1 MNIQVKE
8 LADSRSVGLGVFEI
22 VSFPMLE
29 GSVKENEAELEQAY
43 NTFLHAVQEYYKL
56 GQNANAV
63 AELLW
68 IAEKAKKQTFRSR
81 IRIFCIVRK
90 ISDQNSA
97 LQTEVERL
105 LEHFSLAFSSKQFRI
120 ETKDGVFTDFS
131 KLIGGINKESLFSVV
146 KSEKC
151 AGNAASMYPYYYTD
165 LVPIN
170 NADNF
175 TSIITAMSQYE
186 NCAVSFQLFPAQLTP
201 QEKIYL
207 NEVTGELGRLTSGV
221 FMQQRG
227 MYRDMSA
234 EEPYNVLSA
243 YQERANS
250 PLFLY
255 NILVFGERADCVNLA
270 GKIVSLLQSGKK
282 KVMNPDFTCLDLT
295 GENVDLPTQYMHY
308 PWNINNKLV
317 YTFRNK
323 QLFDRV
329 PMAKMLYRLPY
340 IMTADEA
347 AAFFRL
353 PFSDKTTAALRSNKN
368 VGSVEQFDA
377 SVVSENNIIFGT
389 LNSHGT
395 LGLADSS
402 NITIGCP
409 ENAFTKHALVVGTPG
424 SGKTTFSFNI
434 LLQFVRR
441 GIPFL
446 AIEPTKAEYRAMID
460 AIPDIQIFT
469 PGNNNVSP
477 FIINPFVP
485 PKGISIEQ
493 YIPSLASAFKAAFS
507 MPSPLDIIFLRAI
520 LSCYSENGWKDY
532 SKYGDTDVTAFGLY
546 EFILTFKRIIAE
558 SDYSGEVKG
567 NLQSAGVF
575 RLMNLIEQNSNI
587 FDTIHTVPIE
597 DMLRKPTILEI
608 NSIDNTEQK
617 ALIMALLL
625 ISIGVYTKNNQLG
638 DGKLKNIIL
647 VDEAHVLLGGGQ
659 QVNQDGADAQG
670 ATIKSLQDMIAEIR
684 SYGTGIIIADQ
695 SPTKV
700 SREVVANTDIKISF
714 RLVQSSEKELIADST
729 NMDKNA
735 SQQISKLRP
744 GEAYVYFSRLENPQ
758 LVMTEDIREKENIR
772 LNVPNEEIAKR
783 MSYWENRKAKLKPFA
798 ECIFC
803 EACKNG
809 CDFSLRAKAD
819 YYANRY
825 MLTNQ
830 GKIKDAKNLK
840 VYMFGVDKF
849 LSKITKDM
857 TAEQKTRMIKCT
869 VICFMRKIQLVT
881 SIRIPRAE
889 AKQIINYPLDSSD
902 PRDSIYIKDSSIGGN
917 KNE

>member
-1 MNIQVKE
+1 MNIQTKK
-8 LADSRSVGLGVFEI
+8 LADGRSVCFGVFEI

-29 GSVKENEAELEQAY
+29 GSVKETEVELEQMY
-43 NTFLHAVQEYYKL
+43 NTFLHAVQEYDKL
-56 GQNANAV
+56 GQNTNTV

-68 IAEKAKKQTFRSR
+68 IADKAEKQTFRSR
-81 IRIFCIVRK
+81 IRIFCIIRR
-90 ISDQNSA
+90 IGDQNSA
-97 LQTEVERL
+97 LQTEVEHL
-105 LEHFSLAFSSKQFRI
+105 LEHFSLAFFSKQFRV
-120 ETKDGVFTDFS
+120 ETKDGVFADFT
-131 KLIGGINKESLFSVV
+131 KLIASINKESLFSVV

-165 LVPIN
+165 VVPFN
-170 NADNF
+170 NTDNF
-175 TSIITAMSQYE
+175 ASIITAMSQYE
-186 NCAVSFQLFPAQLTP
+186 NCCISFQLFPAQFTP

-207 NEVTGELGRLTSGV
+207 NEVTGELGRLTGGV
-221 FMQQRG
+221 FMQRG
-227 MYRDMSA
+227 MYRDMTA
-234 EEPYNVLSA
+234 EEPYTVLSA

-255 NILVFGERADCVNLA
+255 NILVFGARDDCVNLA

-282 KVMNPDFTCLDLT
+282 KIMNPDFACLDLT
-295 GENVDLPTQYMHY
+295 TESIDLPSQYIHY

-317 YTFRNK
+317 YTYRNK

-347 AAFFRL
+347 ASFFRL
-353 PFSDKTTAALRSNKN
+353 PFSEKTIAALRSNKT

-377 SVVSENNIIFGT
+377 SVVSENNITFGT
-389 LNSHGT
+389 LISHDT
-395 LGLADSS
+395 SS
-402 NITIGCP
+402 ITIGCP

-434 LLQFVRR
+434 LLQFARR

-460 AIPDIQIFT
+460 AIPDVQIFT

-477 FIINPFVP
+477 FIINPFIP

-507 MPSPLDIIFLRAI
+507 MPSPLDIIFLRSIRA
-520 LSCYSENGWKDY
+520 CYSENGWKDY
-532 SKYGDTDVTAFGLY
+532 SKYGDADVTAFGLY
-546 EFILTFKRIIAE
+546 EFILTFKRIIAD

-597 DMLRKPTILEI
+597 DMLRKPTILEL

-647 VDEAHVLLGGGQ
+647 VDEAHVLLGGGALS
-659 QVNQDGADAQG
+659 NQDGADAQT

-700 SREVVANTDIKISF
+700 SRDVIANTDIKISF
-714 RLVQSSEKELIADST
+714 RLVQSSEKDLIADST

-735 SQQISKLRP
+735 SQRISRLKP

-758 LVMTEDIREKENIR
+758 LVMTEDIREKEKIR
-772 LNVPNEEIAKR
+772 LSVPNEEIANR
-783 MSYWENRKAKLKPFA
+783 MSYWENRKAKLKPFT
-798 ECIFC
+798 ECNFC

-819 YYANRY
+819 YYANRF

-830 GKIKDAKNLK
+830 DKIKDAKNLK
-840 VYMFGVDKF
+840 VYMLGVEKF
-849 LSKITKDM
+849 LSKITGQM
-857 TAEQKTRMIKCT
+857 EAEQKTRMVKCT
-869 VICFMRKIQLVT
+869 TIRFMRKIQLGT
-881 SIRIPRAE
+881 SIRIPTTE
-889 AKQIINYPLDSSD
+889 AKQILGL
-902 PRDSIYIKDSSIGGN
+902 GGQN
-917 KNE
+917 NG

>member
-1 MNIQVKE
+1 MANPMNIQTKE
-8 LADSRSVGLGVFEI
+8 LADGRSVGFGVFEI
-22 VSFPMLE
+22 ASFPMLE
-29 GSVKENEAELEQAY
+29 GSVKETEAELEQAY
-43 NTFLHAVQEYYKL
+43 NTFLHAVQEFYKLSVGQPL
-56 GQNANAV
+56 GQNANTV

-68 IAEKAKKQTFRSR
+68 IADKAEKQTFRSR

-90 ISDQNSA
+90 IGDQNSA

-105 LEHFSLAFSSKQFRI
+105 LEHFSLAFSSKQFRV
-120 ETKDGVFTDFS
+120 ETKDSAFVDFV
-131 KLIGGINKESLFSVV
+131 KLIGGINKESLFSVI

-165 LVPIN
+165 VVSAN
-170 NADNF
+170 NVDNYA
-175 TSIITAMSQYE
+175 SIIAAMSQYE
-186 NCAVSFQLFPAQLTP
+186 NCCISFQLFPTQFTT

-207 NEVTGELGRLTSGV
+207 NEVSGELGRLTGGV
-221 FMQQRG
+221 FMQRG
-227 MYRDMSA
+227 MYRDMAA
-234 EEPYNVLSA
+234 EEPYAVLSA
-243 YQERANS
+243 YQGRANS

-255 NILVFGERADCVNLA
+255 NILVFGARDDCVNLA

-282 KVMNPDFTCLDLT
+282 KIMNPDFTCLDLT
-295 GENVDLPTQYMHY
+295 GENIDLPSQYMHY

-317 YTFRNK
+317 YTYRNQ

-329 PMAKMLYRLPY
+329 PMAKVLYRLPY
-340 IMTADEA
+340 IITADEA

-353 PFSDKTTAALRSNKN
+353 PFSDKTIAALRSSQAI
-368 VGSVEQFDA
+368 GSVEQFDS
-377 SVVSENNIIFGT
+377 SVVSESNIVFGT
-389 LNSHGT
+389 LI
-395 LGLADSS
+395 SS
-402 NITIGCP
+402 SGITIGCP

-434 LLQFVRR
+434 LLQFARR

-460 AIPDIQIFT
+460 AIPDVQIFT
-469 PGNNNVSP
+469 PGNNSVSP
-477 FIINPFVP
+477 FIINPFIP

-520 LSCYSENGWKDY
+520 RACYSENGWKDY
-532 SKYGDTDVTAFGLY
+532 SKYGDSDVTAFGLY

-567 NLQSAGVF
+567 NLQSGGVF

-597 DMLRKPTILEI
+597 DMLRKPTILEL

-647 VDEAHVLLGGGQ
+647 IDEAHVLLGG
-659 QVNQDGADAQG
+659 NPSPSQDGADAQG

-700 SREVVANTDIKISF
+700 SREVVANTDIKIAF
-714 RLVQSSEKELIADST
+714 RLVQSSEKDLIADST
-729 NMDKNA
+729 NMDNSA
-735 SQQISKLRP
+735 SQRISRLKP

-758 LVMTEDIREKENIR
+758 LVMTEDIREKEKIR
-772 LNVPNEEIAKR
+772 LNVPNEEIANR
-783 MSYWENRKAKLKPFA
+783 MTYWENRKPRLKPFA
-798 ECIFC
+798 ECGFC
-803 EACKNG
+803 EVCKDG
-809 CDFSLRAKAD
+809 CVFSLRAKAD

-825 MLTNQ
+825 ILTSQN
-830 GKIKDAKNLK
+830 KIKDAKSLK
-840 VYMFGVDKF
+840 VYMLGVEKF
-849 LSKITKDM
+849 LSKITEGMDAK
-857 TAEQKTRMIKCT
+857 QKTRMINCT
-869 VICFMRKIQLVT
+869 AIRFMRKIQLGT
-881 SIRIPRAE
+881 SIKIQRAE
-889 AKQIINYPLDSSD
+889 VKQIISCPWDSNLGGQ
-902 PRDSIYIKDSSIGGN
+902 KDG
-917 KNE
+917 

>member
-1 MNIQVKE
+1 M
-8 LADSRSVGLGVFEI
+8 
-22 VSFPMLE
+22 
-29 GSVKENEAELEQAY
+29 
-43 NTFLHAVQEYYKL
+43 
-56 GQNANAV
+56 
-63 AELLW
+63 
-68 IAEKAKKQTFRSR
+68 
-81 IRIFCIVRK
+81 
-90 ISDQNSA
+90 
-97 LQTEVERL
+97 
-105 LEHFSLAFSSKQFRI
+105 
-120 ETKDGVFTDFS
+120 
-131 KLIGGINKESLFSVV
+131 
-146 KSEKC
+146 
-151 AGNAASMYPYYYTD
+151 
-165 LVPIN
+165 
-170 NADNF
+170 
-175 TSIITAMSQYE
+175 
-186 NCAVSFQLFPAQLTP
+186 
-201 QEKIYL
+201 
-207 NEVTGELGRLTSGV
+207 
-221 FMQQRG
+221 QRG
-227 MYRDMSA
+227 MYRDMAA
-234 EEPYNVLSA
+234 EEPYAVLSA
-243 YQERANS
+243 YQGRANS

-255 NILVFGERADCVNLA
+255 NILVFGARNDCVNLA
-270 GKIVSLLQSGKK
+270 GKIVSLLQSGKNK
-282 KVMNPDFTCLDLT
+282 IMNPDFTCLDLT
-295 GENVDLPTQYMHY
+295 GENIDLPLQYMHY

-317 YTFRNK
+317 YTYRNQ

-329 PMAKMLYRLPY
+329 PMAKVLYRLPY

-353 PFSDKTTAALRSNKN
+353 PFSEKTIAALRSSQTI
-368 VGSVEQFDA
+368 GSVEQFDS
-377 SVVSENNIIFGT
+377 SVVSESNIVFGA
-389 LNSHGT
+389 LISH
-395 LGLADSS
+395 DSS
-402 NITIGCP
+402 SITIGCP

-434 LLQFVRR
+434 LLQFARR
-441 GIPFL
+441 GIPYL

-460 AIPDIQIFT
+460 AIPDVQIFT
-469 PGNNNVSP
+469 PGNNSVSP

-520 LSCYSENGWKDY
+520 RACYSENGWKDY
-532 SKYGDTDVTAFGLY
+532 SKYGDADVTAFGLY

-558 SDYSGEVKG
+558 SDYSNEVKG

-597 DMLRKPTILEI
+597 DMLRKPTILEL

-647 VDEAHVLLGGGQ
+647 IDEAHVLLGGSLSP
-659 QVNQDGADAQG
+659 NQDGADAQG

-700 SREVVANTDIKISF
+700 SREVVANTDIKIAF

-729 NMDKNA
+729 NMDNSA
-735 SQQISKLRP
+735 SQRISRLKP

-758 LVMTEDIREKENIR
+758 LVMTEDIREKEKIR
-772 LNVPNEEIAKR
+772 LNVPNEEIANR
-783 MSYWENRKAKLKPFA
+783 MAYWENKKPRLKPFA
-798 ECIFC
+798 ECSFC
-803 EACKNG
+803 EACKDG

-825 MLTNQ
+825 ILTSQ
-830 GKIKDAKNLK
+830 DKIKDAKNLK
-840 VYMFGVDKF
+840 VYMLGVEKF
-849 LSKITKDM
+849 LSKITEGMDAK
-857 TAEQKTRMIKCT
+857 QKTRMINCT
-869 VICFMRKIQLVT
+869 AIRFMRKIQLGN

-889 AKQIINYPLDSSD
+889 IKQILSCPL
-902 PRDSIYIKDSSIGGN
+902 DSSIGGQ
-917 KNE
+917 KDG